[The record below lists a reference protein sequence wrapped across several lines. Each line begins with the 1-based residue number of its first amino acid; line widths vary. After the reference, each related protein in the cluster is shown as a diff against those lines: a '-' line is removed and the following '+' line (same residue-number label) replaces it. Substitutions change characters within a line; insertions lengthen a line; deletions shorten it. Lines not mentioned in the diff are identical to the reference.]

1 MTVEKP
7 ALHHFNR
14 LIKFNTTSIG
24 TNQHHEPPEKM
35 HQEGHRI
42 TSVIFL
48 CKMGNLNL
56 IMTKEAPIHKVIGLY
71 FSKKAEVMKDKG
83 TVSDERTL
91 KRHDSGIPHV
101 ILFLL

>member
-1 MTVEKP
+1 
-7 ALHHFNR
+7 
-14 LIKFNTTSIG
+14 
-24 TNQHHEPPEKM
+24 
-35 HQEGHRI
+35 
-42 TSVIFL
+42 
-48 CKMGNLNL
+48 MGNLNL

-71 FSKKAEVMKDKG
+71 FSKKAQVMKDKG